1 MKQFKILCLAILAF
15 TSMSVTAQTADEII
29 GKHIESQGGKEKL
42 ATLKTVKMT
51 GNMSV
56 QGTDVSIT
64 MTKSHLIGMR
74 VDMDIMGTSNYQ
86 LGNTKKGWVFMPVM
100 GMAEPTEM
108 DEDQLKSFNSQ
119 MDIQGALVNYKEK
132 GSTVELDGSDK
143 VDGNDAYK
151 LKLTNKNG
159 KVSTYF
165 IDKKT
170 NRLLKTSGKANVQG
184 QEMDVETSFADYKQ
198 NTDGFWF
205 AYSITNM
212 QGTITFDK
220 IESNI
225 PVDEKIYTN

>member
-1 MKQFKILCLAILAF
+1 MKHFKLFCLAILAF
-15 TSMSVTAQTADEII
+15 TTMSVTAQTADEVIN
-29 GKHIESQGGKEKL
+29 KHIEAQGGKEKL
-42 ATLKTVKMT
+42 ASLKTVKMN

-56 QGTDVSIT
+56 QGTDVAIT
-64 MTKSHLIGMR
+64 MTKSHLTGMR
-74 VDMDIMGTSNYQ
+74 VDMEIMGTSNYQ

-119 MDIQGALVNYKEK
+119 MDIQGALLNYKEK
-132 GSTVELDGSDK
+132 GSTVELDGSEK

-151 LKLTNKNG
+151 LKVTNKNG

-165 IDKKT
+165 IDKVT
-170 NRLLKTSGKANVQG
+170 SRLLKTSGKANVQG
-184 QEMDVETSFADYKQ
+184 QEMEVETSYADYKQ
-198 NTDGFWF
+198 NADGFWF